1 MKYLFILDF
10 EDGKVYRY
18 NMKDEKSSDWSW
30 DYEDFIIEA
39 GHSLSNVEWMAT
51 NNGKLHTYMDN

>member
-18 NMKDEKSSDWSW
+18 RIDGKIYEDF
-30 DYEDFIIEA
+30 EDFIIEM
-39 GHSLSNVEWMAT
+39 GHSLSNVDWMTT

>member
-10 EDGKVYRY
+10 TDGKVYRY
-18 NMKDEKSSDWSW
+18 NMEAVEWT
-30 DYEDFIIEA
+30 YNFEDFIVTE
-39 GHSLSNVEWMAT
+39 GFSLSNVEWMTT

>member
-18 NMKDEKSSDWSW
+18 NIEGEVQEDF
-30 DYEDFIIEA
+30 EDFIIEK
-39 GHSLSNVEWMAT
+39 GHSLSNCEWMTT
-51 NNGKLHTYMDN
+51 NNGKLHTYMDTD

>member
-10 EDGKVYRY
+10 EDGKVWRY
-18 NMKDEKSSDWSW
+18 TGWNPDNESI
-30 DYEDFIIEA
+30 EDFIIEK
-39 GHSLSNVEWMAT
+39 GHSLSNCEWMTT